1 MIDPKVQW
9 PDETP
14 WDSRL
19 YVPNIEFYIT
29 NICNIAC
36 TNCNRYNNY
45 NFTGHQLWK
54 DYEPIYQSWA
64 EKIRL
69 QKITIL
75 GGEPLMNP
83 SICDWIRGI
92 NRIWKKRVNLLTNG
106 TRLNKVPGLYDAIAS
121 YIPVSG
127 NRNGDSN
134 WIGVSVHNTTELDR
148 YLEEIHKFLQG
159 PVRSWIGKDAL
170 NDQGGLATW
179 GADYAFEDSNG
190 LHVHVWVYDSFYNV
204 SVHPN
209 ANGNLTLHNSLPEQ
223 AHAVCGMVKYKN
235 YHFIRGKLHK
245 CGPVGLMP
253 EFDQQHPLDI
263 SAEDR
268 VLLNSY
274 RPLSIDEF
282 NQRGSDFISN
292 IDNVIPQCKFCP
304 TKFTNQTLMAVNK
317 KRGATTVF

>member
-9 PDETP
+9 PDDTP
-14 WDSRL
+14 DDPRL
-19 YVPNIEFYIT
+19 YIPNVEFYIT

-45 NFTGHQLWK
+45 NFTGHQIWQ
-54 DYEPIYQSWA
+54 DYESIYKEWSK
-64 EKIRL
+64 KIRL

-83 SICDWIRGI
+83 SICDWIRGL
-92 NRIWKKRVNLLTNG
+92 NRIWDKRVNVLTNG
-106 TRLNKVPGLYDAIAS
+106 TRLTHVAGLYDAIAS
-121 YIPVSG
+121 YRHYG
-127 NRNGDSN
+127 GN
-134 WIGVSVHNTTELDR
+134 WIGVSVHNMSELDR
-148 YLEEIHKFLQG
+148 YFEEIHKFLQG
-159 PVRSWIGKDAL
+159 PVKTWIGKDAL
-170 NDQGGLATW
+170 NGQGGLATW
-179 GADYAFEDSNG
+179 GADYAFEDGNG
-190 LHVHVWVYDSFYNV
+190 VRVHVWLYDSFYNV

-282 NQRGSDFISN
+282 NQRGTDFISN

-304 TKFTNQTLMAVNK
+304 TKFTNQQLIAVSK
-317 KRGATTVF
+317 KHGATTVF

>member
-1 MIDPKVQW
+1 MIDPKLQW

-14 WDSRL
+14 DDPRV

-29 NICNIAC
+29 NVCNIAC

-45 NFTGHQLWK
+45 NFKGHQIWQ
-54 DYEPIYQSWA
+54 DYESIYEAWS

-83 SICDWIRGI
+83 SICDWIRGL

-106 TRLNKVPGLYDAIAS
+106 TRLNKVPGLYDAMVS
-121 YIPVSG
+121 YIPASTNRGG
-127 NRNGDSN
+127 NSN
-134 WIGVSVHNTTELDR
+134 WISLSVHNTNELDR
-148 YLEEIHKFLQG
+148 YFEEIHKFLQG
-159 PVRSWIGKDAL
+159 PITTWTGKHAL
-170 NDQGGLATW
+170 NAQGGSATW
-179 GADYAFEDSNG
+179 GADYAFEDRNG
-190 LHVHVWVYDSFYNV
+190 LHLHVWIYDSFYN
-204 SVHPN
+204 SNIYTNPL
-209 ANGNLTLHNSLPEQ
+209 GNLTLHNSVPEK
-223 AHAVCGMVKYKN
+223 AHSECGMVKYKN

-253 EFDQQHPLDI
+253 EFDQQHSLDI

-268 VLLNSY
+268 MLLNSY
-274 RPLSIDEF
+274 QPLSIDEF
-282 NQRGSDFISN
+282 DQRGADFISR
-292 IDNVIPQCKFCP
+292 IDDVIPQCKFCP
-304 TKFTNQTLMAVNK
+304 TKFTNQQLIAISK